1 MNAPKPLRPSWS
13 HFPIPGIAS
22 TSGRKGGGWEES
34 LEASR
39 RRPAARDRPR
49 SQTPALRR
57 RGLGGP
63 RSPPPLTRCSGAPRL
78 WGRAQERE
86 RPQAGRAD
94 GHSRRG
100 AGRGLRG
107 GRSGALGVAGVAGPR
122 RDGAPEGWGHGGGAG
137 SSAVSHLVWSGPCGV
152 SLQDP
157 EDWVGPGE
165 MRDEPS

>member
-63 RSPPPLTRCSGAPRL
+63 RSPPPLTRCGGAPRL

-86 RPQAGRAD
+86 RPEAGRAD
-94 GHSRRG
+94 TRG
-100 AGRGLRG
+100 GGRAGAYGAGAAVRWVWRAWRGLDATARLRGGATGEGRGLAQCRT
-107 GRSGALGVAGVAGPR
+107 
-122 RDGAPEGWGHGGGAG
+122 
-137 SSAVSHLVWSGPCGV
+137 
-152 SLQDP
+152 
-157 EDWVGPGE
+157 
-165 MRDEPS
+165 